1 MPAPEA
7 DLDLLT
13 RAAHSAGEVAL
24 RYFRQAPQVWDK
36 ADNQGPVSEAD
47 LAVNDH
53 LRGVLGDAR
62 PGYGWMSEESAPLTD
77 LSRLSA
83 ETLFIVDPI
92 DGTRAFLD
100 GQPGWAHAL
109 AVVRGG
115 MPLAAVVHL
124 PALGL
129 TYAARAGGGAT
140 LNGARIA
147 ASGRADPEGATALT
161 TRAALEP
168 AHWPGGV
175 PGLVRHFRPSL
186 AWRLALVGEGRF
198 DAMLT
203 LRDAWDWDIA
213 ASALIA
219 AEAGSSVTDL
229 SGRPLTFNSAR
240 ARNAGVLAAPPA
252 LHAAL
257 RARMAVPDGAQAAA
271 PILTR
276 PEP

>member
-7 DLDLLT
+7 DLDLLIQ
-13 RAAHSAGEVAL
+13 AAHTAGEVAL
-24 RYFRQAPQVWDK
+24 RYFKGSAKVWDK

-53 LRGVLGDAR
+53 LQGVLAGAR
-62 PGYGWMSEESAPLTD
+62 PAYGWMSEESDPLGD

-109 AVVRGG
+109 AVVQGG
-115 MPLAAVVHL
+115 RPVAGVVHL

-140 LNGARIA
+140 LNGTPIA
-147 ASGRADPEGATALT
+147 ATTRADPEGATALT

-168 AHWPGGV
+168 AHWPGGA

-219 AEAGSSVTDL
+219 SEAGALVTDL
-229 SGRPLTFNSAR
+229 SGSALSFNSAR
-240 ARNAGVLAAPPA
+240 ARSPGILAAPPA

-257 RARMAVPDGAQAAA
+257 RARLAPRGA
-271 PILTR
+271 
-276 PEP
+276 

>member
-13 RAAHSAGEVAL
+13 RAALSAGEIAL
-24 RYFRQAPQVWDK
+24 RFFRGKAKVWDK

-53 LRGVLGDAR
+53 LRDLMGGAR
-62 PGYGWMSEESAPLTD
+62 PGYGWMSEESDPLGD
-77 LSRLSA
+77 QSRLGA

-109 AVVRGG
+109 AVVQGG
-115 MPLAAVVHL
+115 VPLAAVVHL

-129 TYAARAGGGAT
+129 TYAARAGAGAT
-140 LNGARIA
+140 LNGAPIA
-147 ASGRADPEGATALT
+147 ATTCADPEGATALT
-161 TRAALEP
+161 TRAALDP
-168 AHWPGGV
+168 AFWPGGV

-219 AEAGSSVTDL
+219 SEAGALVTDL
-229 SGRPLTFNSAR
+229 SGAALAFNSPGAR
-240 ARNAGVLAAPPA
+240 SPGILAAPPG

-257 RARMAVPDGAQAAA
+257 RARMAAPRGAPPVPVFA
-271 PILTR
+271 P